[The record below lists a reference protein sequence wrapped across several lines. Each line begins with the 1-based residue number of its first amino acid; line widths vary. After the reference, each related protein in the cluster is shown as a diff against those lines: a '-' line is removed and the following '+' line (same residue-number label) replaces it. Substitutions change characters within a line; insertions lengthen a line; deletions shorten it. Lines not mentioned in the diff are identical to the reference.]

1 MPAALTAL
9 LPFEHGPPL
18 PGGRLIAAPLVLTA
32 IAAAFSVAGLAALA
46 RRDIG

>member
-18 PGGRLIAAPLVLTA
+18 PGAAPLVLTA
-32 IAAAFSVAGLAALA
+32 IAAAFSAEGLAVLA